1 MPALRYN
8 TPMLHAP
15 RPAKRPQTYRSFGDT
30 RVDEYAWLRERDDP
44 AVLAHL
50 EAENAFT
57 VQWLTERTG
66 PLREQLFAEMRK
78 RIDERDHSVPVR
90 QGEWLYWVR
99 VEEGDEY
106 SRHCRVRAPRDQPLP
121 SLDPRFP
128 VPGEQLFLDEN
139 TLAEDHDFYDLT
151 AMAISPDHRRCA
163 WLDDTEG
170 DEVFTLR
177 VLDLDTGKRLTDVR
191 ANGPA
196 RRGAQDGFAGRGEG
210 GGTPS
215 ITIQTGCGTSLAWAD
230 DQTIFYTKLDET
242 QRPHQAWRHRIGSDP
257 REDVLVVEELDMRF
271 HVSLWRT
278 RSHAFVAL
286 SIDSQVTSE
295 MWLIPSD
302 QPDAVPR
309 CVAPRTQ
316 DVEYAI
322 EHVGSRV
329 FMLTNDRARNFRVMV
344 ASLDRLDDWQELLGH
359 REDVAIED
367 LDAFTNHL
375 IVWERKD
382 GLQQIRVIP
391 LAGES
396 EPHCVEFPDPTYTIW
411 SSSNPEIDSTTLR
424 FGYSSLTTPTSIYDY
439 DLRTRDRTLR
449 KREVVVGGHDPEDY
463 GSMRTW
469 ATAPDGQRV
478 PISLVWKG
486 PRPSEPQPLLLTG
499 YGAYGMI
506 DDPAFSISRL
516 SLLRRGV
523 VWGIAHVRGGAELGR
538 AWYEQGKLEH
548 KPNTFSDF
556 IASAEHL
563 IAERWTSAA
572 QLACSGGSAGGL
584 LIGAVLNA
592 RPELFRVAIA
602 DVPFVDALT
611 SVLDETLPLSMIERE
626 EWGDPTTPEGYKW
639 MRSYSPYDNVRK
651 QGYPDLLAVA
661 GLNDTRVGYWEAA
674 KWIARLREH
683 DTRGAELL
691 LWVDMTSGH
700 GGASG
705 RFEHLR
711 ELALEYAF
719 LIERLGLPKK
729 TLE

>member
-1 MPALRYN
+1 MPR
-8 TPMLHAP
+8 AP
-15 RPAKRPQTYRSFGDT
+15 RPAKRPETSTLFGDT
-30 RVDEYAWLRERDDP
+30 RIDEYAWLRERDDP

-50 EAENAFT
+50 EAENVFT
-57 VQWLTERTG
+57 VQWLAERTG
-66 PLREQLFAEMRK
+66 PLRDQLFAEMRK
-78 RIDERDHSVPVR
+78 RIDECDHSVPVR
-90 QGEWLYWVR
+90 EGDWSYWVR

-106 SRHCRVRAPRDQPLP
+106 SRHCRARVARDQDLAGVDLRHPI
-121 SLDPRFP
+121 
-128 VPGEQLFLDEN
+128 VGEQLFLDEN
-139 TLAEDHDFYDLT
+139 ALAEDHDFYDLNSL
-151 AMAISPDHRRCA
+151 AISPDHRRCA
-163 WLDDTEG
+163 WLDDTDG
-170 DEVFTLR
+170 DEVFTLH
-177 VLDLDTGKRLTDVR
+177 VLDLDTGEPLADVI
-191 ANGPA
+191 
-196 RRGAQDGFAGRGEG
+196 EG
-210 GGTPS
+210 
-215 ITIQTGCGTSLAWAD
+215 CATSLAWAD
-230 DQTIFYTKLDET
+230 NQTIFYTRLDET
-242 QRPHQAWRHRIGSDP
+242 HRPHQAWRHRIGSDP
-257 REDVLVVEELDMRF
+257 CEDVLVVEEPDLRF

-278 RSHAFVAL
+278 RSKAFVVL
-286 SIDSQVTSE
+286 SLDSQVTSE

-302 QPDAVPR
+302 QPDAAPR
-309 CVAPRTQ
+309 CIAARQQ

-329 FMLTNDRARNFRVMV
+329 FMLTNHRARNFRVMV
-344 ASLDRLDDWQELLGH
+344 ASLDRLDDWQEFLGH

-367 LDAFTNHL
+367 FDAFTNHL

-396 EPHCVEFPDPTYTIW
+396 EHHCVEFPDPTYMIW
-411 SSSNPEIDSTTLR
+411 SSSNPEIASTTLR

-439 DLRTRDRTLR
+439 DLVTRERTLR
-449 KREVVVGGHDPEDY
+449 KRETVVGGHDPADY
-463 GSMRTW
+463 GSMRSW
-469 ATAPDGQRV
+469 ATAPDGKRV

-506 DDPAFSISRL
+506 DDPAFSSSRL

-548 KPNTFSDF
+548 KRNTFSDF
-556 IASAEHL
+556 IACAEHL
-563 IAERWTSAA
+563 IGERWTSPA

-611 SVLDETLPLSMIERE
+611 TVLDETLPLSMIERE
-626 EWGDPTTPEGYKW
+626 EWGDPTTREGYTW
-639 MRSYSPYDNVRK
+639 MRSYSPYDNVRT
-651 QGYPDLLAVA
+651 QGYPDVLAVV

-674 KWIARLREH
+674 KWIAKLREH

-691 LWVDMTSGH
+691 LWVDMNSGH

-719 LIERLGLPKK
+719 LIERLGLPC